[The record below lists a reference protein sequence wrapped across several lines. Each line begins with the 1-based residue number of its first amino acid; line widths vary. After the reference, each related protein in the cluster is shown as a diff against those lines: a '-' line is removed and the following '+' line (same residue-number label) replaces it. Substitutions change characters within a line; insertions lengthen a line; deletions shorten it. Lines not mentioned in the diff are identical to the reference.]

1 MDRAWS
7 NHENLNMRCLV
18 TGATGFVGKPLCA
31 QLLRQAYIVRAAVRV
46 YNNGLD
52 DIEQTVVCAID
63 NVTDWSVALDNI
75 ETVIHLAARVHVMND
90 TSVDPLAEFRKVN
103 VDGTL
108 NLARQAASAG
118 VKRFIFISSVKVN
131 GEHTEAGKPFTEEV
145 AANPQDA
152 YGISKLEAEQGLLKI
167 AQETGME
174 VVIIRP
180 PLVYGAGVKANFA
193 SMMHAL
199 KRGVPLP
206 LGAIHNKRSFVYV
219 GNLVSMIMRCI
230 DHPAAANQ
238 VFMVSD
244 GHDVST
250 TELLRRCAVALRV
263 KARLLPVPQK
273 LLEFAAALLGKRDV
287 AQRLC
292 GNLQV
297 DITKARTTLGWTPPI
312 SVADGL
318 KATALGLFNLDK

>member
-1 MDRAWS
+1 MKT
-7 NHENLNMRCLV
+7 LI
-18 TGATGFVGKPLCA
+18 TGASGFVGQALCVALTA
-31 QLLRQAYIVRAAVRV
+31 QQYYVIAAVRSDIHA
-46 YNNGLD
+46 NGYQTLIVGHLD
-52 DIEQTVVCAID
+52 GQ
-63 NVTDWSVALDNI
+63 TDWSLALTDVN
-75 ETVIHLAARVHVMND
+75 VVVHLAARVHVMND
-90 TSVDPLAEFRKVN
+90 TSVDPLTEFRKVN
-103 VDGTL
+103 VVGTL
-108 NLARQAASAG
+108 NFARQAAKAG
-118 VKRFIFISSVKVN
+118 VKRFIFVSSVKVN
-131 GEHTEAGKPFTEEV
+131 GEHTEAGKPFDENSVTD
-145 AANPQDA
+145 PQDA

-193 SMMHAL
+193 SMMRAVR
-199 KRGVPLP
+199 RGIPLP

-219 GNLVSMIMRCI
+219 GNLVSMIMCCI

-244 GHDVST
+244 GDDLST
-250 TELLRRCAVALRV
+250 TELLRCCAKAQGVQ
-263 KARLLPVPQK
+263 ARLLPVPQK
-273 LLEFAAALLGKRDV
+273 MLELGAALLGKRDV

-297 DITKARTTLGWTPPI
+297 DITKARTMLGWTPPF

-318 KATALGLFNLDK
+318 KATALGLFNLDKK